1 MSYAESAETPG
12 PPWCWIDLERGS
24 TYNLWMSATY
34 DGDVVAWANEQ
45 AALLRAGKFDRLDI
59 EHIADE
65 VEDVGKSEE
74 RELATRMALLM
85 AHLLKWAFQP
95 ERRTRSW
102 ELTIAVQRKAIDK
115 RIAQMPSLKTDLA
128 DPEWHEIVWG
138 DAVRQAATE
147 TGLDVFPLECPWTQ
161 AQVRDSNFMPDANS
175 PTRE

>member
-1 MSYAESAETPG
+1 
-12 PPWCWIDLERGS
+12 
-24 TYNLWMSATY
+24 MSATY

-45 AALLRAGKFDRLDI
+45 AALLRAGKFHLLDV

-74 RELATRMALLM
+74 RELASRMALLM

-115 RIAQMPSLKTDLA
+115 RVTQMPSLKSDLA
-128 DPEWHEIVWG
+128 DPEWNEIVWG

-147 TGLDVFPLECPWTQ
+147 TGLDVFPDVCPWSLS
-161 AQVRDSNFMPDANS
+161 DI
-175 PTRE
+175 REDPEFFPGE